1 MRALHLPGVPS
12 DSTPP
17 FRFPDKPPK
26 PTQLEYTAL
35 DFPDPK
41 PSSSKASAVASS
53 PSYLIRV
60 LTTALTRGELTWAE
74 ILEPSRF
81 HPYGSAIPGH
91 DVVGLVEKVL
101 LPDLPPP
108 SGGVDQDETNSHPPS
123 PKYSPGDKVW
133 GLMDF
138 DRDGAAATYT
148 IALEHELSLVPSTPS
163 HISSPSQWDALLAT
177 IPLSGLTGY
186 QALFT
191 HGHLS
196 ASSLLLTTPT
206 PNSTSSPRPPQPP
219 LPPRVLI
226 TGASGSVGI
235 PTIQLAK
242 AAGFHVTAV
251 CSTSSQTFVNDTL
264 HADDIIDYTDPEF
277 TSIPDAFTSQSRL
290 PVDLVVDC
298 IGSTMLQPILSSP
311 SKVLK
316 PNSGS
321 TIITIVAPIA
331 VIAGTPQQA
340 TLNQAALDEAGV
352 KADFF
357 IVKPDGAELD
367 ILGNLVKEGRLRA
380 HVDEVFELEDGRA
393 AMELVE
399 SRGRRGGGKVVL
411 RVATED

>member
-1 MRALHLPGVPS
+1 MPA

-26 PTQLEYTAL
+26 PTELEYTAL
-35 DFPDPK
+35 DFPDPV
-41 PSSSKASAVASS
+41 PLSLKASATATS

-74 ILEPSRF
+74 ILDPSRF

-91 DVVGLVEKVL
+91 DVVGVVEKVFF
-101 LPDLPPP
+101 PDLAST
-108 SGGVDQDETNSHPPS
+108 SGGTDQDETKSHPPPS
-123 PKYSPGDKVW
+123 AKYSPGDKVW

-148 IALEHELSLVPSTPS
+148 IALEHELSLVPTIPS
-163 HISSPSQWDALLAT
+163 EISSPSQWDALLST

-191 HGHLS
+191 HGHLPV
-196 ASSLLLTTPT
+196 SSLLPTSTPK
-206 PNSTSSPRPPQPP
+206 PSSSSSQPRQ
-219 LPPRVLI
+219 PRVLI
-226 TGASGSVGI
+226 TGASGSVGV

-251 CSTSSQTFVNDTL
+251 CSTSSRGFVTDTL
-264 HADDIIDYTDPEF
+264 HADDVIDYSDPEF
-277 TSIPDAFTSQSRL
+277 KSIPDAFTSHSDTHL
-290 PVDLVVDC
+290 PVDLVIDC
-298 IGSTMLQPILSSP
+298 IGSTMLQPILSDP

-316 PNSGS
+316 PNTGS

-331 VIAGTPQQA
+331 VIAGSPQQA
-340 TLNQAALDEAGV
+340 TLNQHALDEAGV

-367 ILGNLVKEGRLRA
+367 VLGNLVKDGRLRA
-380 HVDEVFELEDGRA
+380 HVDGGVFELEDGRA

-411 RVATED
+411 RVARED